1 MKKIKKVK
9 IQNRP
14 AYVENYIY
22 LVAKKKK
29 KKYIFYAS
37 CMELFK
43 AIEKAEL
50 IGGKVFSVATT
61 E

>member
-1 MKKIKKVK
+1 MKKNKKVK

-22 LVAKKKK
+22 LVARKKK

-50 IGGKVFSVATT
+50 IGGKVFSVAAT

>member
-22 LVAKKKK
+22 LVARKKK

-43 AIEKAEL
+43 TIEKAEL
-50 IGGKVFSVATT
+50 IGGKVFSVTAT